1 MFGERGI
8 VMPFENF
15 ESKSL
20 HYITREMEEFEL
32 VFNVNEDDV
41 VLIDSKRSGKSDSVL
56 SEFFSAFSDIGRL
69 SSMLGIEDLRS
80 IILAASN
87 EESIDLA
94 CCTEVFGVP
103 RFYLGK
109 AEKNGCTVKIRFEE
123 LSRHLASEGR
133 REFLFAAFMKIVQN
147 APVAVSIKDSSS
159 DSLWLNEIAK
169 EAGFSTLSQEMSP
182 TKESFVESVQSE
194 GETKYF
200 RSFVIDLKDKDCGFA
215 SVKYSIDISESEKV
229 KRELRISRNKIRRLH
244 EVALELSKA
253 DTEEEV
259 YDLFVNASCRILEFD
274 VYSLDIVE
282 GEDLV
287 VKRVTNSV
295 PDDGE
300 ERYSKYEGVAGRTLW
315 EGKTLIFPDISKSQE
330 ARPRSTDYR
339 SALSI
344 PLGSFGVFQTISTE
358 LDAFDSED
366 VELAELLAAH
376 VTEAISRIRSRG
388 EITRL
393 TYYDPLTGALSR
405 YGLAEC
411 SAAEIERSNRF
422 STPLSLMMLDV
433 DDFKVINDSL
443 GHMYGDFILSWV
455 VESIKMVIR
464 NSDRVIR
471 WGGDEF
477 LIILPGVAMEGA
489 ESMGRRILDR
499 LEKRSLEEDV
509 VTTVSI
515 GITEYLGEGDNIDG
529 MIYRADL
536 ALHAAKNKGKNRL
549 QVYEKT
555 ASK

>member
-1 MFGERGI
+1 MFGETSFE
-8 VMPFENF
+8 MPLRDS
-15 ESKSL
+15 ESRSL
-20 HYITREMEEFEL
+20 HLDSRKIEEFEL
-32 VFNVNEDDV
+32 LFCVNENS
-41 VLIDSKRSGKSDSVL
+41 IDLVDSTRSGKSDSSL
-56 SEFFSAFSDIGRL
+56 SEIFSAYSDIGRL
-69 SSMLGIEDLRS
+69 SSMLGIENLSS
-80 IILAASN
+80 IILRASN
-87 EESIDLA
+87 EENTDLA
-94 CCTEVFGVP
+94 CCTKVFGVP
-103 RFYLGK
+103 RYYLGT

-123 LSRHLASEGR
+123 LSRHLASEGYQNS
-133 REFLFAAFMKIVQN
+133 LFASFLEIVQD
-147 APVAVSIKDSSS
+147 APVAVSIEDSSC
-159 DSLWLNEIAK
+159 DSLWLNKMAR
-169 EAGFSTLSQEMSP
+169 EAGFSNEDQDMSP
-182 TKESFVESVQSE
+182 RKESFIELVQHE
-194 GETKYF
+194 GKSKYF
-200 RSFVIDLKDKDCGFA
+200 RSFVIDLKDKDTGFA
-215 SVKYSIDISESEKV
+215 SVKYSIDMSDSEKA
-229 KRELRISRNKIRRLH
+229 KHELRMSRNKIRRLH

-295 PDDGE
+295 PDNAE
-300 ERYSKYEGVAGRTLW
+300 ERYSKYEGVAGRTLL
-315 EGKTLIFPDISKSQE
+315 EGETLVFPDISKSQE
-330 ARPRSTDYR
+330 ARPRSSDYK

-344 PLGSFGVFQTISTE
+344 PLGKFGVFQTISTE

-376 VTEAISRIRSRG
+376 ATEAISRIRSRG

-405 YGLAEC
+405 YGLEEF
-411 SAAEIERSNRF
+411 SAAEIEKSNRF

-433 DDFKVINDSL
+433 DDFKAINDSL

-455 VESIKMVIR
+455 VESTKMIIR
-464 NSDRVIR
+464 NFDRVIR

-489 ESMGRRILDR
+489 QSMAKRILDR

-509 VTTVSI
+509 TATVSI
-515 GITEYLGEGDNIDG
+515 GITEYLGEGDSVDG
-529 MIYRADL
+529 MISRADL
-536 ALHAAKNKGKNRL
+536 ALYAAKSRGKNRL

>member
-1 MFGERGI
+1 MFRERGI
-8 VMPFENF
+8 VMPFKSF

-20 HYITREMEEFEL
+20 HFINREMEEFEL
-32 VFNVNEDDV
+32 VFCVNEDDI
-41 VLIDSKRSGKSDSVL
+41 VLIDSTRSGKSDSIL
-56 SEFFSAFSDIGRL
+56 SEFFSAFSDTGRL
-69 SSMLGIEDLRS
+69 SSMLGIEDLSS
-80 IILAASN
+80 IVLRASN
-87 EESIDLA
+87 GVRTDLA
-94 CCTEVFGVP
+94 CCTRAFGMP
-103 RFYLGK
+103 RYYLAK
-109 AEKNGCTVKIRFEE
+109 VEKNGCTVKIRFEE
-123 LSRHLASEGR
+123 LGGHSASEGR
-133 REFLFAAFMKIVQN
+133 RNFLSAAFMKIVQN
-147 APVAVSIKDSSS
+147 APVAVTIKDSSS
-159 DSLWLNEIAK
+159 DSLWLNKIAK
-169 EAGFSTLSQEMSP
+169 EAGFSTLSHEMTP
-182 TKESFVESVQSE
+182 TKESFVESLQFE

-200 RSFVIDLKDKDCGFA
+200 RSFVIDLKDKDSGFA
-215 SVKYSIDISESEKV
+215 SVKYSIDISESEKA
-229 KRELRISRNKIRRLH
+229 KRELRMSRNKIRRLH

-315 EGKTLIFPDISKSQE
+315 QGKTLVFPDISKSPE
-330 ARPRSTDYR
+330 ARPRSSDYR

-366 VELAELLAAH
+366 IELAELLAAH
-376 VTEAISRIRSRG
+376 VTEAISRIRSRE

-405 YGLAEC
+405 YGLAEY
-411 SAAEIERSNRF
+411 SAVEIEKSNRF

-433 DDFKVINDSL
+433 DDFKVINDSQ

-477 LIILPGVAMEGA
+477 LIILPGVAIEGA
-489 ESMGRRILDR
+489 ESMGKRILDR

-509 VTTVSI
+509 AATVSI

-529 MIYRADL
+529 TIYRADL

-549 QVYEKT
+549 QVYEKK